1 MDMFK
6 VLGVLL
12 AVYVTF
18 AVFRGEVYA
27 RSGMWARMIKRE
39 DSASYFW
46 TVIGIYYA
54 LALALVTVF

>member
-1 MDMFK
+1 MFK
-6 VLGVLL
+6 ALGVVL
-12 AVYVTF
+12 AAYVTL

-27 RSGMWARMIKRE
+27 KSGMWGRTIKRV

-46 TVIGIYYA
+46 TVIGIYCA

>member
-27 RSGMWARMIKRE
+27 KSGLWARTIKRE

-46 TVIGIYYA
+46 TVIGI
-54 LALALVTVF
+54 

>member
-1 MDMFK
+1 MFK
-6 VLGVLL
+6 TLGVLL

-27 RSGMWARMIKRE
+27 KSGIGGRTIKRV

-46 TVIGIYYA
+46 TVIGIYCA
-54 LALALVTVF
+54 LALALVIVF